1 MTRPDRN
8 AFLRQICAQGL
19 ETWRQTFAACAGTKI
34 PHTEI
39 LRRYIVGHRIVFG
52 VINGDLNDF
61 YLIKGAADLEKC
73 AFENR
78 SISSEQAIR
87 MAASLAVEEGH
98 CGAIAFS
105 RTGDPAL
112 GDFEDAVILKTVG
125 EVDVAL
131 LSA

>member
-1 MTRPDRN
+1 MGTMTYYVAL
-8 AFLRQICAQGL
+8 AFKKAEDDGGDIV
-19 ETWRQTFAACAGTKI
+19 ACDPREA
-34 PHTEI
+34 
-39 LRRYIVGHRIVFG
+39 R
-52 VINGDLNDF
+52 
-61 YLIKGAADLEKC
+61 
-73 AFENR
+73 
-78 SISSEQAIR
+78 SSEQAIR
-87 MAASLAVEEGH
+87 MAASLVVEEGH